1 MYSCRCHIATRLL
14 THYHFTEESRELHY
28 ISAPFGGDADDEFV
42 SRRFWFIHRKL
53 HGEIIITENGFE
65 FMECVYKRKIE
76 HYEAK
81 STSKFLNIPSCA
93 KVRGLMFQFHWDTEF
108 QSVHNVWVWTAA
120 VATASASSFSSSAS
134 ASTATNQARSNLLRN
149 LCHYKIRICPFALQL
164 VYATQPSTPHNL
176 PHPAPPSSFPCCPS
190 APFPCISRANP
201 KPPSFI
207 TLNPF
212 PSSKQCQPTIKAAGS
227 SSSARTSGLGVG
239 SGRKHS

>member
-1 MYSCRCHIATRLL
+1 VYSCRCHIATRLL

-65 FMECVYKRKIE
+65 FMQFVYKRKIE

-120 VATASASSFSSSAS
+120 VATASASFASSASSSSSSSSSAS
-134 ASTATNQARSNLLRN
+134 SSSLR
-149 LCHYKIRICPFALQL
+149 LFLHRRQPGALQ
-164 VYATQPSTPHNL
+164 S
-176 PHPAPPSSFPCCPS
+176 PA
-190 APFPCISRANP
+190 
-201 KPPSFI
+201 
-207 TLNPF
+207 
-212 PSSKQCQPTIKAAGS
+212 
-227 SSSARTSGLGVG
+227 
-239 SGRKHS
+239 